1 MYSVLKNGPN
11 IFHTQ
16 NAVFHTRFFQMKMYK
31 ADIIIILFLHIS
43 YGRKEDERFMRIA
56 VCDDDRATREHIV
69 SPVKEQIQG
78 AEVMTFGSGKEMLK
92 VQEDFDISFLDVEM
106 KELSGIDVTK
116 HIRNESIARRPINN
130 CQSNR

>member
-1 MYSVLKNGPN
+1 
-11 IFHTQ
+11 
-16 NAVFHTRFFQMKMYK
+16 
-31 ADIIIILFLHIS
+31 
-43 YGRKEDERFMRIA
+43 MRIA